1 VRDLGERTHF
11 SGKSRNVGCP
21 ARRVAAELEIFRSRT
36 TGGTLADQPKDMKT
50 FAFWI
55 LSFFFLFA
63 AQKSTSALQ
72 GMVTVGNGAFSGVE
86 VEASSSGIDQF
97 WETSTDGSGRYIL
110 NELPPGR
117 YTVWAEA
124 TGHGCIVKSPV
135 MIKDASRSIQ
145 NFHFSKGK
153 RYPGCESLKPRK
165 R

>member
-1 VRDLGERTHF
+1 
-11 SGKSRNVGCP
+11 
-21 ARRVAAELEIFRSRT
+21 
-36 TGGTLADQPKDMKT
+36 MKI

-55 LSFFFLFA
+55 LLLFFAALLD
-63 AQKSTSALQ
+63 AQKSNSALQ
-72 GMVTVGNGAFSGVE
+72 GMVTLGNSAFSGVE

-97 WETSTDGSGRYIL
+97 WETSTDGSGRYIF

-135 MIKDASRSIQ
+135 MIKLAARSIQ
-145 NFHFSKGK
+145 NVHFSKSK